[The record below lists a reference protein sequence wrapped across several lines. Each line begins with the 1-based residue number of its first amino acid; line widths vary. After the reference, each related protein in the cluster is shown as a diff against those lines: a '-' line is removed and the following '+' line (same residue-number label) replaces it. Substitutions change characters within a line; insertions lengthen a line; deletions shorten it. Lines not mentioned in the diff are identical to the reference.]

1 MKVLLSG
8 DEAVAR
14 GAWEEGVVVATAY
27 PGTPSTEILEALATL
42 PGVHAQWSPNEKVAL
57 EVGIGASMA
66 GVRVLVAMKHVGL
79 NVAADPFMT
88 LSYTGV
94 RGGLVVVSA
103 DDPALYSS
111 QNEQDNRHYARMA
124 KVPMLEPVD
133 SRECKEL
140 MEEAYHIS
148 ETFDTPVLFRITTRI
163 AHGKG
168 VVELGRRREVSS
180 KGMELDPAKWV
191 MLPNFARDRH
201 PIVEERM
208 ERLVSY
214 GESFPGNRME
224 LREPDLGFIT
234 SGVAY
239 QYVREAFPRASVL
252 KLTLT
257 YPLPRARVLDF
268 AGRVKRLFVV
278 EELDPFLEEQIRALG
293 IEVVGKQVFPR
304 VGELSPEL
312 VKKGVEKGYKP
323 SFVAF
328 PDIPQ
333 RPPSLCPGCPHRGV
347 FVVLKKLKVTVFGD
361 IGCYTLG
368 ALPPLSRLHSCICM
382 GAGVGMVHGAEK
394 AGSSGRMVAV
404 IGDSTFYHSGITGLA
419 DIVYNRGAST
429 VVIMDNG
436 TTAMTG
442 KQGHPGTGVAL
453 QGEGKR
459 IHLESLVKG
468 LGVDRVRVVDP
479 YDLKAME
486 EVFREE
492 TESPEPSVIIT
503 RRPCTLITPGPIGF
517 FSVDEDL
524 CIGCGVCVKVGCIA
538 LSMVGEGEERKAR
551 IDRHLCYG
559 CGVCAQVCPKGAI
572 GEDEGV
578 S

>member
-133 SRECKEL
+133 SWECKEL
-140 MEEAYHIS
+140 IKEAYHIS

-214 GESFPGNRME
+214 GESFHGNRME

-239 QYVREAFPRASVL
+239 QYVREAFPMASVL

-479 YDLKAME
+479 YDLKTME

-492 TESPEPSVIIT
+492 TESPEPSVIIA
-503 RRPCTLITPGPIGF
+503 RRPCTLITPGPIGS
-517 FSVDEDL
+517 FSVDGDL
-524 CIGCGVCVKVGCIA
+524 CTGCGICVKVGCIA

>member
-1 MKVLLSG
+1 VKVLLSG
-8 DEAVAR
+8 DEAIAR
-14 GAWEEGVVVATAY
+14 GAWEEGVKVASAY
-27 PGTPSTEILEALATL
+27 PGTPSTEILEALATM
-42 PGVHAQWSPNEKVAL
+42 PGVYAQWSPNEKVAL

-94 RGGLVVVSA
+94 GGGLVVVSA

-124 KVPMLEPVD
+124 KVPMLEPSD
-133 SRECKEL
+133 SEECKRL
-140 MEEAYHIS
+140 MGEAYTIS

-168 VVELGRRREVSS
+168 VVEVGERREVPSRGL
-180 KGMELDPAKWV
+180 KLDPAKWV

-201 PIVEERM
+201 PLVEERL

-214 GESFPGNRME
+214 GESLPDNRME
-224 LREPDLGFIT
+224 MREPQLGFIT

-239 QYVREAFPRASVL
+239 QYVREAFPQASVL

-257 YPLPRARVLDF
+257 YPLPRDKILEF
-268 AGRVKRLFVV
+268 ASRVKRLFVV
-278 EELDPFLEEQIRALG
+278 EELDPFLEEQVRALG
-293 IEVVGKQVFPR
+293 LDVVGKRVFPR

-312 VKKGVEKGYKP
+312 VRAGVDKDYRP
-323 SFVAF
+323 TWISFS
-328 PDIPQ
+328 PIPP
-333 RPPSLCPGCPHRGV
+333 RPPTLCPGCPHRGV
-347 FVVLKKLKVTVFGD
+347 FVVLKRLKATVFGD

-368 ALPPLSRLHSCICM
+368 ALPPLSTLHSCICM
-382 GAGVGMVHGAEK
+382 GAGVGMVHGADK
-394 AGSSGRMVAV
+394 AGEGGRKVAV

-419 DIVYNRGAST
+419 DIVYNDGVST

-453 QGEGKR
+453 QGRGRR
-459 IHLESLVKG
+459 IPLESLVKG
-468 LGVDRVRVVDP
+468 LGVERVRVVDP
-479 YDLKAME
+479 YHLGTME
-486 EVFREE
+486 EVLKEE
-492 TESPEPSVIIT
+492 MEAREPSVVIT
-503 RRPCTLITPGPIGF
+503 RRPCTLITPGPIGTCR
-517 FSVDEDL
+517 VDQEL
-524 CIGCGVCVKVGCIA
+524 CIGCGICVKVGCIA
-538 LSMVGEGEERKAR
+538 LAMVEEGGEKKAR
-551 IDRHLCYG
+551 IAEHLCYG
-559 CGVCAQVCPKGAI
+559 CGVCAQVCPKEAI
-572 GEDEGV
+572 GEVENG
-578 S
+578 